1 MWMVVITVSAGLV
14 LVSLV
19 AVLAAC
25 RPRHH
30 HTPDTDTEEQRS
42 AAAFVTQ
49 IPTLP
54 PQVCGRGPGG
64 GGGGEPRG
72 QGGAAARPQQ
82 GGQEAVQAH
91 RVQSLEHSH
100 CRYQY

>member
-30 HTPDTDTEEQRS
+30 HTDTEVEEQRS

-49 IPTLP
+49 I
-54 PQVCGRGPGG
+54 VI
-64 GGGGEPRG
+64 
-72 QGGAAARPQQ
+72 
-82 GGQEAVQAH
+82 
-91 RVQSLEHSH
+91 
-100 CRYQY
+100 

>member
-30 HTPDTDTEEQRS
+30 HTDTEAEEQRS
-42 AAAFVTQ
+42 VFIIIICYTDNNMSKPRSVAA
-49 IPTLP
+49 
-54 PQVCGRGPGG
+54 
-64 GGGGEPRG
+64 
-72 QGGAAARPQQ
+72 
-82 GGQEAVQAH
+82 GQEAEEVVSHGDREALQPAH
-91 RVQSLEHSH
+91 SRGDKRLYRPTES
-100 CRYQY
+100 RA

>member
-30 HTPDTDTEEQRS
+30 TDTEDEEQRS

-49 IPTLP
+49 I
-54 PQVCGRGPGG
+54 VI
-64 GGGGEPRG
+64 
-72 QGGAAARPQQ
+72 
-82 GGQEAVQAH
+82 
-91 RVQSLEHSH
+91 
-100 CRYQY
+100 

>member
-30 HTPDTDTEEQRS
+30 LTDTDTEEQRS

-49 IPTLP
+49 ILI
-54 PQVCGRGPGG
+54 
-64 GGGGEPRG
+64 
-72 QGGAAARPQQ
+72 
-82 GGQEAVQAH
+82 
-91 RVQSLEHSH
+91 
-100 CRYQY
+100 

>member
-1 MWMVVITVSAGLV
+1 MVFRKMWMVVITVSAGLV

-30 HTPDTDTEEQRS
+30 HTPDTETEEQRS

-49 IPTLP
+49 ITT
-54 PQVCGRGPGG
+54 
-64 GGGGEPRG
+64 
-72 QGGAAARPQQ
+72 
-82 GGQEAVQAH
+82 
-91 RVQSLEHSH
+91 
-100 CRYQY
+100 